1 MSNPKLTRCLLVWL
15 ISASICIWVSWR
27 PAASFAASFTAEMI
41 ETQDGETSTGKLF
54 VKDDYYRIETEDQGR
69 PMIFLVDR
77 KLGKTRILLPKEM
90 VYVEIASRSF
100 ASLISD
106 PIAAYEYMVHKYGR
120 RSAGHE
126 KYQGVDCSRQII
138 TINGRDAV
146 RACVAEKY
154 GFPVKIEILN
164 QGRSMEL
171 HSITK
176 KPLDESLFSI
186 PAGYQLVQSLPL
198 PVPDWAD
205 HIDNTPLLSPPV
217 DANLAREKM
226 IRIPMPTGHQLTI
239 ECQSNGQGGENAK
252 VMVVAFGKG
261 HPLED
266 PDLGTATIG
275 SFQGMKKTFKPGK
288 AGVDYIVVRVL
299 AGSIHLK
306 AIVE

>member
-1 MSNPKLTRCLLVWL
+1 MSNQEVTRCLLVWL
-15 ISASICIWVSWR
+15 LSASICSWASWS
-27 PAASFAASFTAEMI
+27 PATSFAASFTADML
-41 ETQDGETSTGKLF
+41 ETQDGETLTGKLL
-54 VKDDYYRIETEDQGR
+54 VKDDFYRIETEDQGR
-69 PMIFLVDR
+69 PMVFLVDR
-77 KLGKTRILLPKEM
+77 KLGKTRILLPEEM
-90 VYVEIASRSF
+90 VYVEIDSRSF
-100 ASLISD
+100 TSLSSD
-106 PIAAYEYMVHKYGR
+106 PIAAFGYMVQKYGR
-120 RSAGHE
+120 RPAGHE
-126 KYQGVDCSRQII
+126 KYQGLDCSRQII

-146 RACVAEKY
+146 SACVAEKY

-217 DANLAREKM
+217 DATLAREKM
-226 IRIPMPTGHQLTI
+226 IRISLPAGHQLTI
-239 ECQSNGQGGENAK
+239 ECQNNGQGNENAK

-261 HPLED
+261 RPLED
-266 PDLGTATIG
+266 PDLSTATIG
-275 SFQGMKKTFKPGK
+275 SSQGMKKTFKPGK